1 MGMLRL
7 RLILPISIAQ
17 RARSFSIRIN
27 SRSSSSILLRQSP
40 ISGSFPDLTIVPLR
54 QPPAELSY
62 PDGQVFTIHLPLDL
76 LHDGATDGSAIRD
89 LPDRPHVLGRRDA
102 KTNGHRQIR
111 MLSHALKRREDG
123 F

>member
-17 RARSFSIRIN
+17 WARSFSLRTN
-27 SRSSSSILLRQSP
+27 CRSSSSILLRQSS

-62 PDGQVFTIHLPLDL
+62 PDRQVVTIHLPLDL
-76 LHDGATDGSAIRD
+76 LHDGAADDSPIRD
-89 LPDRPHVLGRRDA
+89 FPDRPHLLGPRYA
-102 KTNGHRQIR
+102 KTHGHR
-111 MLSHALKRREDG
+111 
-123 F
+123 